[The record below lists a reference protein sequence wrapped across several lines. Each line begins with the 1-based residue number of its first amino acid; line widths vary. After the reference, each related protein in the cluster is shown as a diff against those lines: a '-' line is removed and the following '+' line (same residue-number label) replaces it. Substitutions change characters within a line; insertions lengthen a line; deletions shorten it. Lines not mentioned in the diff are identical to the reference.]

1 MGPRVEIGYYE
12 VREVI
17 EREKT
22 MELKEI
28 AEALVKG
35 CREGHEVANLDRLY
49 AADAVS
55 VEAMDHGNGRETKG
69 LDGIKGKHA
78 WWDGAMEV
86 TRQNVSD
93 PMLHGD
99 DRFAVMFDVA
109 AREKA
114 SGNVMEMKE
123 VAVYHVAN
131 GKIVRE
137 EFFG

>member
-1 MGPRVEIGYYE
+1 
-12 VREVI
+12 
-17 EREKT
+17 

-28 AEALVKG
+28 ADALVKG

-49 AADAVS
+49 AQDAVS
-55 VEAMDHGNGRETKG
+55 VEGMDHGNGRETQG

-78 WWDGAMEV
+78 WWDSAMEV

-99 DRFAVMFDVA
+99 DRFAGT
-109 AREKA
+109 E
-114 SGNVMEMKE
+114 MEMKE
-123 VAVYHVAN
+123 VAIYHVAN